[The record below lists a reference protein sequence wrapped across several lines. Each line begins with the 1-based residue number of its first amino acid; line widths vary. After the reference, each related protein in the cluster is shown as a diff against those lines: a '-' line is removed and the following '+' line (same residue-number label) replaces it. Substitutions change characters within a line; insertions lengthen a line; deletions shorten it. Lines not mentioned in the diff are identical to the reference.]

1 MISVLI
7 PVYNIEVVSLVNELS
22 KQLSHLN
29 IEGEILVFDDFSS
42 KDYRESNRS
51 ISNLNHVFYR
61 ELDQNYGRTGIRQ
74 LLASSAR
81 FGWLL
86 FLDSDSRI
94 IYPDFLQRYFSSFKN
109 GFDIYTGGRVYPS
122 KPIECNKAL
131 HWKYGTRRES
141 AKGNKTA
148 FHTNNFCIK
157 KAIFGQLNFPELLKQ
172 YGHEDTW
179 MEIELERLGKGILH
193 INNCVEHTRIEDT
206 DVFLKKTEQA
216 LQNLLLLE
224 NAVDKT
230 AMVKHIALY
239 RSYRFIQ
246 KGRLEVVVNFIY
258 SLIKHKII
266 QNLKSC
272 SPSLSVFDFYRL
284 YNLIRLSKQNK

>member
-7 PVYNIEVVSLVNELS
+7 PVYNVEVVSLVNELS

-29 IEGEILVFDDFSS
+29 IQGEILVFDDFSS
-42 KDYRESNRS
+42 KDYRKLNRS
-51 ISNLNHVFYR
+51 ISNLNKVFYK

-74 LLASSAR
+74 LLASAAR
-81 FGWLL
+81 FEWLL

-94 IYPDFLQRYFSSFKN
+94 IYPDYLQRYFSSFKN
-109 GFDIYTGGRVYPS
+109 GFDVYTGGRVYPS
-122 KPIECNKAL
+122 KPAECDKTL
-131 HWKYGTRRES
+131 HWKYGTKRES
-141 AKGNKTA
+141 GKGNKTA

-157 KAIFGQLNFPELLKQ
+157 KEVFRQLNFPEVLKQ

-179 MEIELERLGKGILH
+179 MGIELERLGKRILH
-193 INNCVEHTRIEDT
+193 VDNAVEHIHIEDN

-224 NAVDKT
+224 KVVDKP
-230 AMVKHIALY
+230 AIAKHVALY

-246 KGRLEVVVNFIY
+246 ESRLEFVVHFLY
-258 SLIKHKII
+258 SIFKNKIV

-272 SPSLSVFDFYRL
+272 NPSLLFFDFYRL
-284 YNLIRLSKQNK
+284 YNLIRLSKQTA